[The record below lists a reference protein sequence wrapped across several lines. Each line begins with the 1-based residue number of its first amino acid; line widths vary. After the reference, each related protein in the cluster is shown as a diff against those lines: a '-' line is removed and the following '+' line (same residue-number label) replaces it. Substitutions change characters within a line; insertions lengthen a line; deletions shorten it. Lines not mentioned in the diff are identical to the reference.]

1 MKSIEELFFYLKKM
15 PLFDYKGISGD
26 ENKYAEGSID
36 AINEDEAAFKLREKK
51 VIITS
56 LILSKGQKKEKKDS
70 KSTFLS
76 FGGFG
81 KIKSKEIALF
91 TKKLST
97 MIRAGLQVL
106 DALQMTSEQ
115 VANKKLKLITN
126 EILND
131 LQGGVD
137 LSGCFSKHP
146 KVFDNIYVNMI
157 RAGEAS
163 GKLDIFLDKL
173 VMILEK
179 REKIKSQIKSAM
191 MYPIIL
197 LTVAIS
203 VTTGMLIFVV
213 PQFVGIYSGMG
224 AELPKPTLII
234 ISVSNFVGGY
244 GGLFTLISIVLIF
257 FLNGLFMKTRKG
269 YKRSMDKII
278 LKLPLFGNIIIQAT
292 VARVALIKAN
302 LFSAGVNVLEIIDIA
317 MSSTGNTVFISSLDN
332 VKKRVFS
339 GEDMSTA
346 YKKEI
351 IFPSTFNQLIAVGEK
366 TGNQEEMFIAIS
378 KYYEEEFDA
387 VVKNISTMIEPIA
400 IVFIG
405 GIIGALLVAMYAPML
420 NMGAAMSGNM

>member
-1 MKSIEELFFYLKKM
+1 M

-51 VIITS
+51 IIITS
-56 LILSKGQKKEKKDS
+56 LNLSKGQKKEKKDS
-70 KSTFLS
+70 KPSS

-106 DALQMTSEQ
+106 DALKMTDEQM
-115 VANKKLKLITN
+115 ANKKLKVIIK
-126 EILND
+126 EILQD

-146 KVFDNIYVNMI
+146 KTFDNIYVNMI

-173 VMILEK
+173 VLILEK
-179 REKIKSQIKSAM
+179 REKIRTQIKSAM

-213 PQFVGIYSGMG
+213 PQFVGIYEGMG

-234 ISVSNFVGGY
+234 ISISDFIKGY
-244 GGLFTLISIVLIF
+244 GGLFTLISIFLIF

-269 YKRSMDKII
+269 YKKSMDKII

-317 MSSTGNTVFISSLDN
+317 MSSTTNTVFITSLDN

-346 YKKEI
+346 YKREVV
-351 IFPSTFNQLIAVGEK
+351 FPSTFHQLIAVGEK

-378 KYYEEEFDA
+378 NYYEEEFDT

-405 GIIGALLVAMYAPML
+405 GIIGALLVAMYSPML
-420 NMGAAMSGNM
+420 NMGAAMSGSM

>member
-1 MKSIEELFFYLKKM
+1 MS
-15 PLFDYKGISGD
+15 LFDYKGISGD
-26 ENKYAEGSID
+26 ENKYAEGSIE

-51 VIITS
+51 IIITS

-70 KSTFLS
+70 KSSS

-81 KIKSKEIALF
+81 RIKTKEIALF

-106 DALQMTSEQ
+106 EALQMTYEQ
-115 VANKKLKLITN
+115 MTNKKLKLIIN

-157 RAGEAS
+157 KAGEAS

-173 VMILEK
+173 VLILEK

-197 LTVAIS
+197 LTVAIT

-234 ISVSNFVGGY
+234 ISISDFVSGY

-257 FLNGLFMKTRKG
+257 FLNGIFMKTRKG
-269 YKRSMDKII
+269 YKKSMDKIS
-278 LKLPLFGNIIIQAT
+278 LKLPLFGDIIVQST

-317 MSSTGNTVFISSLDN
+317 MSSTNNTVFISSLDN

-346 YKKEI
+346 YKREVV
-351 IFPSTFNQLIAVGEK
+351 FPSTFHQLIAVGEK

-378 KYYEEEFDA
+378 NYYEEEFDA

-405 GIIGALLVAMYAPML
+405 GIIGALLVAMYSPML
-420 NMGAAMSGNM
+420 NMGAAMSGSM

>member
-1 MKSIEELFFYLKKM
+1 M

-51 VIITS
+51 IIITS
-56 LILSKGQKKEKKDS
+56 LNLSKGQKKEKKDS
-70 KSTFLS
+70 KSSSS

-106 DALQMTSEQ
+106 DALKMTDDQMT
-115 VANKKLKLITN
+115 NKKLKSITN

-131 LQGGVD
+131 LQGGID
-137 LSGCFSKHP
+137 LSGCFAKHP

-179 REKIKSQIKSAM
+179 REKIRSQIKSAL

-213 PQFVGIYSGMG
+213 PQFVGIYQGMG
-224 AELPKPTLII
+224 AVLPKPTLII
-234 ISVSNFVGGY
+234 ISMSNFVGGY

-269 YKRSMDKII
+269 YKKSMDKII
-278 LKLPLFGNIIIQAT
+278 LKLPLFGNIIIQST

-317 MSSTGNTVFISSLDN
+317 MSSTSNTVFITSLDN

-346 YKKEI
+346 YKREVV
-351 IFPSTFNQLIAVGEK
+351 FPSTFHQLIAVGEK

-378 KYYEEEFDA
+378 NYYEEEFDA

-405 GIIGALLVAMYAPML
+405 GIIGGLLVAMYSPML
-420 NMGAAMSGNM
+420 NMGAAMSGSM

>member
-1 MKSIEELFFYLKKM
+1 M

-51 VIITS
+51 IIITS
-56 LILSKGQKKEKKDS
+56 LNLSKGQKKEKKDS
-70 KSTFLS
+70 KPSS
-76 FGGFG
+76 FSGFG

-106 DALQMTSEQ
+106 DALKMTDEQM
-115 VANKKLKLITN
+115 ANKKLKVIIK
-126 EILND
+126 EILQD

-146 KVFDNIYVNMI
+146 KTFDNIYVNMI

-173 VMILEK
+173 VLILEK
-179 REKIKSQIKSAM
+179 REKIRTQIKSAM

-213 PQFVGIYSGMG
+213 PQFVGIYEGMG

-234 ISVSNFVGGY
+234 ISISDFIKGY
-244 GGLFTLISIVLIF
+244 GGLFTLISIVVIF

-269 YKRSMDKII
+269 YKKSMDKII

-317 MSSTGNTVFISSLDN
+317 MSSTTNTVFVTSLDN

-346 YKKEI
+346 YKREVV
-351 IFPSTFNQLIAVGEK
+351 FPSTFHQLIAVGEK

-378 KYYEEEFDA
+378 NYYEEEFDT

-405 GIIGALLVAMYAPML
+405 GIIGALLVAMYSPML
-420 NMGAAMSGNM
+420 NMGAAMSGSM

>member
-1 MKSIEELFFYLKKM
+1 M
-15 PLFDYKGISGD
+15 PLFDYKGISGSD
-26 ENKYAEGSID
+26 NKYAEGSIN
-36 AINEDEAAFKLREKK
+36 AINEDEASFKLREKK
-51 VIITS
+51 IIITS
-56 LILSKGQKKEKKDS
+56 LNLSKGQKKNKEKEN
-70 KSTFLS
+70 STSSIS
-76 FGGFG
+76 FFSSG

-106 DALQMTSEQ
+106 DALQMTYEQ
-115 VANKKLKLITN
+115 MKNKKLKSIIN
-126 EILND
+126 EILTD
-131 LQGGVD
+131 LQGGID

-146 KVFDNIYVNMI
+146 KTFDNIFVNMI

-173 VMILEK
+173 VWILEK
-179 REKIKSQIKSAM
+179 REKIRSQIKSAL

-203 VTTGMLIFVV
+203 VTTAMLIFVV
-213 PQFVGIYSGMG
+213 PQFVGIYQGMG
-224 AELPKPTLII
+224 ATLPKPTLII
-234 ISVSNFVGGY
+234 IGISNFISGY
-244 GGLFTLISIVLIF
+244 GGLFTLITIFLIF
-257 FLNGLFMKTRKG
+257 FLNGFLMKTQKR
-269 YKRSMDKII
+269 YKKIMDRII
-278 LKLPLFGNIIIQAT
+278 LKLPLFGNIIIQST

-317 MSSTGNTVFISSLDN
+317 MSSTTNTVFVTALNN

-346 YKKEI
+346 YKKEV
-351 IFPSTFNQLIAVGEK
+351 IFPSTFHQLIAVGEK

-378 KYYEEEFDA
+378 NYYEEEFDS
-387 VVKNISTMIEPIA
+387 VVKNLSTMIEPIA

-405 GIIGALLVAMYAPML
+405 GIIGGLLVAMYSPML
-420 NMGAAMSGNM
+420 NMGSAMSGSM

>member
-1 MKSIEELFFYLKKM
+1 M
-15 PLFDYKGISGD
+15 PLFDYKGISSD
-26 ENKYAEGSID
+26 DNKYAEGSID

-56 LILSKGQKKEKKDS
+56 LSLSKGQKKEKKDS
-70 KSTFLS
+70 KSSLS

-106 DALQMTSEQ
+106 DALQMTHEQ
-115 VANKKLKLITN
+115 VTNKKLKSIMN

-131 LQGGVD
+131 LQGGID

-179 REKIKSQIKSAM
+179 REKIRSQIKSAL

-197 LTVAIS
+197 LTVAMS

-213 PQFVGIYSGMG
+213 PQFVGIYQGMG

-234 ISVSNFVGGY
+234 ISMSNFIGGY
-244 GGLFTLISIVLIF
+244 GGLFTLISIVIIF
-257 FLNGLFMKTRKG
+257 FLHGLFMKTRKG
-269 YKRSMDKII
+269 YKRSMDKIT
-278 LKLPLFGNIIIQAT
+278 LKLPLFGNIIIQST

-317 MSSTGNTVFISSLDN
+317 MSSTTNTVFITSLDN

-351 IFPSTFNQLIAVGEK
+351 IFPSTFHQLIAVGEK

-378 KYYEEEFDA
+378 NYYEEEFDS
-387 VVKNISTMIEPIA
+387 VVQNISTMIEPIA

-405 GIIGALLVAMYAPML
+405 GIIGGLLLAMYSPML
-420 NMGAAMSGNM
+420 NMGAAMSGSM

>member
-1 MKSIEELFFYLKKM
+1 M

-51 VIITS
+51 IIITS
-56 LILSKGQKKEKKDS
+56 SNISKGQKKEKIDS
-70 KSTFLS
+70 KSSLS
-76 FGGFG
+76 FSGFG
-81 KIKSKEIALF
+81 RIKTKEIALC

-106 DALQMTSEQ
+106 EALQMTYEQ
-115 VANKKLKLITN
+115 MSNKKLKVIIN
-126 EILND
+126 EILNE

-179 REKIKSQIKSAM
+179 REKIRSQIKSAM

-213 PQFVGIYSGMG
+213 PQFVDIYQGMG

-234 ISVSNFVGGY
+234 ISISNFVSGY
-244 GGLFTLISIVLIF
+244 GGLFTLISIVVIF
-257 FLNGLFMKTRKG
+257 FLHGLFMKTRKA
-269 YKRSMDKII
+269 YKKSMDKIT
-278 LKLPLFGNIIIQAT
+278 LKLPLFGNIIIQST

-317 MSSTGNTVFISSLDN
+317 MSSTSNTVFITSLDN

-346 YKKEI
+346 YKREVV
-351 IFPSTFNQLIAVGEK
+351 FPSTFHQLIAVGEK

-378 KYYEEEFDA
+378 NYYEEEFDE

-405 GIIGALLVAMYAPML
+405 GIIGALLVAMYSPML
-420 NMGAAMSGNM
+420 NMGAAMSGSM

>member
-1 MKSIEELFFYLKKM
+1 M
-15 PLFDYKGISGD
+15 PLFDYKGIRGD
-26 ENKYAEGSID
+26 DNKYAEGSIE
-36 AINEDEAAFKLREKK
+36 AINEDEAAFNLREKK

-56 LILSKGQKKEKKDS
+56 LILSKGQKKEKKE
-70 KSTFLS
+70 STSPFFS

-81 KIKSKEIALF
+81 KIKTKEIALF

-97 MIRAGLQVL
+97 MVRAGLQVL
-106 DALQMTSEQ
+106 DALKMTAEQ
-115 VANKKLKLITN
+115 VTNKKLKLITN

-131 LQGGVD
+131 LQGGID
-137 LSGCFSKHP
+137 LSGCFNKHP
-146 KVFDNIYVNMI
+146 KTFDNIYFNMI

-197 LTVAIS
+197 VTVAIS

-213 PQFVGIYSGMG
+213 PQFVGIYEGMG

-234 ISVSNFVGGY
+234 ISISDFIKGY
-244 GGLFTLISIVLIF
+244 GGLITLISIAVIF
-257 FLNGLFMKTRKG
+257 ILHGFFMKTRKG

-278 LKLPLFGNIIIQAT
+278 LKLPLFGNILIQST

-317 MSSTGNTVFISSLDN
+317 MSSTSNTVFILSLDN

-339 GEDMSTA
+339 GEDMSAA

-351 IFPSTFNQLIAVGEK
+351 VFPSTFHQLIAVGEK

-420 NMGAAMSGNM
+420 NMGAAMSGSM

>member
-1 MKSIEELFFYLKKM
+1 M
-15 PLFDYKGISGD
+15 
-26 ENKYAEGSID
+26 
-36 AINEDEAAFKLREKK
+36 
-51 VIITS
+51 V
-56 LILSKGQKKEKKDS
+56 
-70 KSTFLS
+70 
-76 FGGFG
+76 
-81 KIKSKEIALF
+81 
-91 TKKLST
+91 
-97 MIRAGLQVL
+97 RAGLQVL
-106 DALQMTSEQ
+106 DALKMTAEQ
-115 VANKKLKLITN
+115 VTNKKLKLITN

-131 LQGGVD
+131 LQGGID
-137 LSGCFSKHP
+137 LSGCFNKHP
-146 KVFDNIYVNMI
+146 KTFDNIYVNMI

-197 LTVAIS
+197 VTVAIS

-213 PQFVGIYSGMG
+213 PQFVGIYEGMG

-234 ISVSNFVGGY
+234 ISISDFIKGY
-244 GGLFTLISIVLIF
+244 GGLITLISIAVIF
-257 FLNGLFMKTRKG
+257 ILHGFFMKTRKG

-278 LKLPLFGNIIIQAT
+278 LKLPLFGNILIQST

-317 MSSTGNTVFISSLDN
+317 MSSTSNTVFILSLDN

-339 GEDMSTA
+339 GEDMSAA

-351 IFPSTFNQLIAVGEK
+351 VFPSTFHQLIAVGEK

-420 NMGAAMSGNM
+420 NMGAAMSGSM

>member
-1 MKSIEELFFYLKKM
+1 M

-51 VIITS
+51 IIITS

-70 KSTFLS
+70 KSSS

-81 KIKSKEIALF
+81 KIKTKEIALF

-106 DALQMTSEQ
+106 DALQMTDEQ
-115 VANKKLKLITN
+115 MANKKLKLIIK
-126 EILND
+126 EILQD

-179 REKIKSQIKSAM
+179 REKIRSQIKSAM

-197 LTVAIS
+197 LTVAIT

-213 PQFVGIYSGMG
+213 PQFVGIYQGMG

-234 ISVSNFVGGY
+234 ISISDFIKGY
-244 GGLFTLISIVLIF
+244 GGLFMLISIVLIF
-257 FLNGLFMKTRKG
+257 ILNGIFMKTRKG
-269 YKRSMDKII
+269 YKKSMDKIS
-278 LKLPLFGNIIIQAT
+278 LKLPLFGNIIIQST

-317 MSSTGNTVFISSLDN
+317 MSSTTNTVFVTSLDN

-346 YKKEI
+346 YKREV
-351 IFPSTFNQLIAVGEK
+351 IFPSTFHQLIAVGEK

-378 KYYEEEFDA
+378 NYYEEEFDT

-405 GIIGALLVAMYAPML
+405 GIIGALLVAMYSPML
-420 NMGAAMSGNM
+420 NMGAAMSGSM